1 MNPFTSD
8 ENAAYDFKV
17 KVNVTDGYK
26 SIMFYKLMA
35 SQLWANVT
43 LNLTGLECKHVEVA
57 ISLPGNCPEKTVSGA
72 LLISKWYNEYWFCM
86 IIMNS
91 IGMKSS

>member
-26 SIMFYKLMA
+26 SIMSYQLMA
-35 SQLWANVT
+35 SQLWTNVT

-57 ISLPGNCPEKTVSGA
+57 ISLPGNCQEKTVSGA

-86 IIMNS
+86 IIMNLLV
-91 IGMKSS
+91 